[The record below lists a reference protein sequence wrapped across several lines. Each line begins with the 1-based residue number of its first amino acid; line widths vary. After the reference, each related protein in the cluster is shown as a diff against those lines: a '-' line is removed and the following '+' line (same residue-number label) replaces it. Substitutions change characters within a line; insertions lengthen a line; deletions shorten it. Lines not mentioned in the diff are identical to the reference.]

1 MNLRLRL
8 LRCARPIT
16 GLLDRVNIRIGRPKL
31 TGEMYREVMQIT
43 KPGDIVLT
51 RTALRPSNM
60 FIPGHWSHA
69 QMIGFGPEGTTIEA
83 TLPVVRLSTL
93 VDIWASATDVL
104 IVRPKGMD
112 VVSRARAYGFAMD
125 YLGVPYDT
133 DFQYGDSA
141 FYCSELIVRS
151 YMKAG
156 APFSFAD
163 LADTIGGQS
172 VVPPASLAGK
182 HFEILFDS
190 RDER

>member
-1 MNLRLRL
+1 MKLRLRL
-8 LRCARPIT
+8 LRAARPIT
-16 GLLDRVNIRIGRPKL
+16 RLLDRVNIRVGKPKL
-31 TGEMYREVMQIT
+31 TGAMYREVMQLSR
-43 KPGDIVLT
+43 PGDIILS
-51 RTALRPSNM
+51 RTALRPSNV

-104 IVRPKGMD
+104 VVRPRGVD
-112 VVSRARAYGFAMD
+112 SVAQTRAYGFAID
-125 YLGVPYDT
+125 YLGYPYDT
-133 DFQYGDSA
+133 SFQLGDSA

-156 APFSFAD
+156 APFSFAE
-163 LADTIGGQS
+163 LAESVGGLS
-172 VVPPASLAGK
+172 VVPPQSLAGD